1 MSNPRYPHDD
11 KSVLFLGSQIATGGS
26 QNNLLRQAAW
36 FNQQGY
42 GVTVAF
48 LYDKEKLLPS
58 WSSKYQFP
66 IIDLGFAPPTTNLFV
81 QGIFLIRGLIRLFRL
96 MRIKRYAA
104 IETFTHHAN
113 LIGLPV
119 AWVAGIPTRVGSHR
133 GKIEGFPPILERLH
147 AMMINSPI
155 TTRLVVVAQRVSED
169 ALGEGVHP
177 ERIIEIA
184 NGVALPNV
192 DPAAVTR
199 VRKELKVGGKD
210 ILLLSVG
217 RLRYQKAHDIL
228 LRALPSVLE
237 KFPDVVL
244 LIAGEGVLRQE
255 LEAEAMQLR
264 ISERVKL
271 LGVRSD
277 TSVLMSASDLFLFP
291 SRFEG
296 MPNALLEAMGYG
308 LPVIATGVQGVDEI
322 IRDGENG
329 ILIPLDDPKAV
340 SNAILRL
347 LDNPEERRRLGKAA
361 RETIEKE
368 YTLDK
373 MCAQYENLLTTGRI
387 KSS

>member
-1 MSNPRYPHDD
+1 
-11 KSVLFLGSQIATGGS
+11 
-26 QNNLLRQAAW
+26 
-36 FNQQGY
+36 
-42 GVTVAF
+42 
-48 LYDKEKLLPS
+48 
-58 WSSKYQFP
+58 
-66 IIDLGFAPPTTNLFV
+66 
-81 QGIFLIRGLIRLFRL
+81 
-96 MRIKRYAA
+96 
-104 IETFTHHAN
+104 
-113 LIGLPV
+113 
-119 AWVAGIPTRVGSHR
+119 
-133 GKIEGFPPILERLH
+133 
-147 AMMINSPI
+147 
-155 TTRLVVVAQRVSED
+155 
-169 ALGEGVHP
+169 
-177 ERIIEIA
+177 
-184 NGVALPNV
+184 
-192 DPAAVTR
+192 
-199 VRKELKVGGKD
+199 
-210 ILLLSVG
+210 
-217 RLRYQKAHDIL
+217 LRYQKAHDIL

-340 SNAILRL
+340 SKAILRL